1 MAYTRPTKG
10 TVNYGTTFGEW
21 KYPEHETQ
29 SKVFAKTPGAGLYA
43 IGLDPNSPTLEQDA
57 QRWYANYKAKYSD
70 PSNRNYNK
78 ALLANQFGREDAK
91 MLGVPGMLAKNPN
104 GSLANYL
111 DTAIRGDV
119 AQVALPKREFDIM
132 TVLDPII
139 EAGLGFINPALSVA
153 YGGIKGGVENGLIG
167 GLLGGLGGYGAGTL
181 GAGIGQGI
189 QSAGS
194 VGSYLSNLPHNA
206 LNALRYGPE
215 IGSEEFASYFPGGAA
230 EPILN
235 NINTTALFPNAAWVS
250 EGAQAG
256 LSNAARAASA
266 IGTANTLSKGA
277 GALGTQA
284 GAKGGAMSWFDP
296 IKDTLKTLKSDWGIT
311 GGDILRGSADLASG
325 YFSSK
330 AAKDAAKLQANAA
343 TASGQLASQT
353 ADKQMALL
361 EKMFNKQ
368 VALQEPFRQGG
379 VAAENRMLD
388 LLGLGANKK
397 APGYGS
403 LAKNFGMSDFQA
415 DPGYAFRMRE
425 GLKALDRQA
434 AARGGLIS
442 GGALKAAQNYGQDL
456 ASQEY
461 QNAYNRYQTNRTNLL
476 NPLQSLAGAGQT
488 SANTIGNAAE
498 NFGMQGSNALG
509 GAGTAQANAIQ
520 NAANARAS
528 GYLGSQQSWNS
539 ALQNVAAIPGQAQQN
554 AFMNALM
561 QKYLNAPSSSG
572 NNFLS
577 YAGVV

>member
-1 MAYTRPTKG
+1 MAYTRPAKG

-215 IGSEEFASYFPGGAA
+215 ITN
-230 EPILN
+230 LN
-235 NINTTALFPNAAWVS
+235 AVSGMPSWVS

-256 LSNAARAASA
+256 LSNAARAAGA

-277 GALGTQA
+277 GALGEQA
-284 GAKGGAMSWFDP
+284 GAKGGEMSWMSDALKTA
-296 IKDTLKTLKSDWGIT
+296 KDTFGIT
-311 GGDILRGSADLASG
+311 GGDILRGAADLASG
-325 YFSSK
+325 YFSSE

-343 TASGQLASQT
+343 TAGGQLASQT

-361 EKMFNKQ
+361 E
-368 VALQEPFRQGG
+368 
-379 VAAENRMLD
+379 
-388 LLGLGANKK
+388 
-397 APGYGS
+397 
-403 LAKNFGMSDFQA
+403 
-415 DPGYAFRMRE
+415 
-425 GLKALDRQA
+425 
-434 AARGGLIS
+434 
-442 GGALKAAQNYGQDL
+442 
-456 ASQEY
+456 
-461 QNAYNRYQTNRTNLL
+461 
-476 NPLQSLAGAGQT
+476 
-488 SANTIGNAAE
+488 
-498 NFGMQGSNALG
+498 
-509 GAGTAQANAIQ
+509 
-520 NAANARAS
+520 
-528 GYLGSQQSWNS
+528 
-539 ALQNVAAIPGQAQQN
+539 
-554 AFMNALM
+554 
-561 QKYLNAPSSSG
+561 
-572 NNFLS
+572 
-577 YAGVV
+577 